1 MAHHWV
7 VAPSQIASAPPVIE
21 HSGFGL
27 TLSVLS
33 HRLEQFVP
41 KFTQTMNEVAVGE
54 LSEPFLSQY
63 GWHVLEVQER
73 RRQDMGEE
81 ARRDKAVEILHRRRF
96 DEELQKWLKEIRD
109 EAFVEVRL
117 GQRLEE

>member
-1 MAHHWV
+1 M
-7 VAPSQIASAPPVIE
+7 
-21 HSGFGL
+21 